1 MKEVIKTIIASY
13 EDRIS
18 TIRKITETTYQLL
31 ESYQEEMHR
40 TKEER
45 KRLNAQLQE
54 MLTRQQHLRR
64 KDFNKMMEEI
74 SWGINKRKREIEE
87 NRDLAREKL
96 RDYFDE
102 QKNTAT
108 TLREKLSIF
117 TDDLK
122 KDESTRIKDFKLF
135 LRNIQIQ
142 QEKRENEVKE
152 MLRDFR
158 EKSEIFRRDQEQ
170 IVQTLRDLLSKG
182 DSLRIRDFKVT
193 LAEIQVQQRERKIF
207 WKEERKKTREMLD
220 GFQQERR
227 KVIFDLEK
235 ARTCWQDLAFTMKE
249 RRMKRASGSQNN
261 KNKSMNE
268 RRIKDKKWEWQKR

>member
-1 MKEVIKTIIASY
+1 MAGVNKMKEVVKAIIASY

-18 TIRKITETTYQLL
+18 TIRKITETTYQRL
-31 ESYQEEMHR
+31 ESYQKEMHR

-45 KRLNAQLQE
+45 IRLNAQLQE

-64 KDFNKMMEEI
+64 KDFNKMMGEI
-74 SWGINKRKREIEE
+74 SLGINKRKREIEE
-87 NRDLAREKL
+87 NGDLVREKL

-135 LRNIQIQ
+135 LGNIQIQ
-142 QEKRENEVKE
+142 QEKRENEIRD
-152 MLRDFR
+152 MLRDFQK
-158 EKSEIFRRDQEQ
+158 KSEIFRRDQEQ
-170 IVQTLRDLLSKG
+170 IAQTLRELLSKG
-182 DSLRIRDFKVT
+182 NSLRIRDFKVT
-193 LAEIQVQQRERKIF
+193 LAEIQAQQRERNIF
-207 WKEERKKTREMLD
+207 WKEERKKTSEMLD
-220 GFQQERR
+220 GFHQERR

-268 RRIKDKKWEWQKR
+268 RRIKD

>member
-1 MKEVIKTIIASY
+1 MKEVVKAIIASY

-18 TIRKITETTYQLL
+18 TIRKITEATYQIL

-74 SWGINKRKREIEE
+74 SLGINKRKREIEE
-87 NRDLAREKL
+87 NRDLVREKL

-108 TLREKLSIF
+108 TLRKKLFVF

-152 MLRDFR
+152 MLRGFQ

-170 IVQTLRDLLSKG
+170 IAQTLRDLLSKG
-182 DSLRIRDFKVT
+182 GSLRIRDFKVT
-193 LAEIQVQQRERKIF
+193 LAEIQAQQRKRKIF

-268 RRIKDKKWEWQKR
+268 RRIKDKKWE